1 MLLWHD
7 ASPIELND
15 RWILSPH
22 HGSYPHSPSARPL
35 AKALRKTFFG
45 SRLCRSFADTWQ
57 GKTGKGVKWCSFPL
71 IWLVSCE
78 ALFSLLSILVVFFV
92 VSLSGPVMLLIGVCA
107 LEHFLVGHSIHACIT
122 FFSFDPGTCF
132 SLWYVPFFDSYYDK
146 HTYMICLH
154 MQCIGCQYIYMYTY
168 VYVIVYVQTLYVMYL
183 CLYIYIYGNYI

>member
-1 MLLWHD
+1 MC
-7 ASPIELND
+7 AC
-15 RWILSPH
+15 
-22 HGSYPHSPSARPL
+22 ARVRE
-35 AKALRKTFFG
+35 AMSQF
-45 SRLCRSFADTWQ
+45 
-57 GKTGKGVKWCSFPL
+57 
-71 IWLVSCE
+71 WLVSCE

-154 MQCIGCQYIYMYTY
+154 MQCIGCQYIYICIHIYICHSICTN
-168 VYVIVYVQTLYVMYL
+168 IVRHVSMS
-183 CLYIYIYGNYI
+183 IYIYGNYI